1 MRLTKNTHR
10 SFLVWLIVKVNISNA
25 CCRENVWWLFTA
37 SPTTAACEAAHTH
50 MFHLYLC
57 LDRQGHLEQGRGRCC
72 WWWVEWWDG
81 CVCVWLLLFD
91 LPFRSGKSRMS
102 GCTESQKTGKRCLF
116 LFCHYSQVLR
126 PVHWVF
132 CVVNW
137 GAYFFFWIAF
147 CLISAYTQTNF
158 PLRQNAIFVFIHLKF
173 NCFHS
178 VDAVR
183 ATANQHPQCSGK
195 TSHESQA
202 TYCLLIWELYVHICP

>member
-1 MRLTKNTHR
+1 MWH
-10 SFLVWLIVKVNISNA
+10 IVKVNISNA

-81 CVCVWLLLFD
+81 CVCVCDYCYLIC
-91 LPFRSGKSRMS
+91 RSGV
-102 GCTESQKTGKRCLF
+102 ESQGWVAVLNHRRQAKGAFSFSVITVK
-116 LFCHYSQVLR
+116 LR

-147 CLISAYTQTNF
+147 CLISAYTQTHF
-158 PLRQNAIFVFIHLKF
+158 PLRQNAIFVFIHLEF

-178 VDAVR
+178 VDAVK

>member
-1 MRLTKNTHR
+1 MLQGKC
-10 SFLVWLIVKVNISNA
+10 LVVVYCFSHH
-25 CCRENVWWLFTA
+25 CCLWG
-37 SPTTAACEAAHTH
+37 SPHPHVSPLLVFGPARPPWTGKGAV
-50 MFHLYLC
+50 LLVV
-57 LDRQGHLEQGRGRCC
+57 GGVVG
-72 WWWVEWWDG
+72 WV

-158 PLRQNAIFVFIHLKF
+158 PLRQNAIFVFIHLEF

-178 VDAVR
+178 VDAAK

-202 TYCLLIWELYVHICP
+202 TYCLLIWELYIHICP